1 VRESSRHVSGF
12 SLLEVLVASA
22 VLAIVMAVLLGT
34 LTTSL
39 NLWRTTESKLSA
51 DREARAGELLM
62 AQDLANV
69 LVPADRNLWPRVQQE
84 SLQFLT
90 LKPLDYQAEPGDV
103 GDVCFVEYSIDKQSN
118 TLLRRFL
125 GSEQTFNDILSAA
138 QPAFPTPGSIGD
150 AQVLATSLLP
160 EMSDAVRGSEM
171 YKNNEAPSD
180 NFIVLNRRLLRY
192 DRNDTNA
199 PAAIEINFAV
209 ADPDAMANRELWANP
224 NYRLRNAGLYS
235 FRVHLPQPAQP

>member
-1 VRESSRHVSGF
+1 VRESSRHASGF

-69 LVPADRNLWPRVQQE
+69 VVPANPELWPRVQQE
-84 SLQFLT
+84 KLQFLT
-90 LKPLDYQAEPGDV
+90 LKPRDYQAGANDV
-103 GDVCFVEYSIDKQSN
+103 GDVCFVEYSVNGQDN
-118 TLLRRFL
+118 TLRRRFL
-125 GSEQTFNDILSAA
+125 GSEQTFNDILNRPT
-138 QPAFPTPGSIGD
+138 PAFPSPGGPD

-160 EMSDAVRGSEM
+160 EMSDAVRGM
-171 YKNNEAPSD
+171 ALQGEAPRD
-180 NFIVLNRRLLRY
+180 HFVVLNRRLIPQTAG
-192 DRNDTNA
+192 DADP
-199 PAAIEINFAV
+199 PAAIEVNFAV
-209 ADPDAMANRELWANP
+209 ADPNAMANKDLWSNP
-224 NYRLRNAGLYS
+224 NYKLRNAGLYS
-235 FRVHLPQPAQP
+235 FRVHLPEPSSP